1 LSVWDNKLAFT
12 FSIETAV
19 PGTNSFPDPVLH
31 DHGERNG
38 VFFIEREGRRVA
50 ELTYRMMG
58 DTAVVDHTW
67 VDPKLRGGA
76 LAPSLVQA
84 VVDWARREKH
94 VISPACSYVRIVMD
108 RAPETYKDVRKT

>member
-1 LSVWDNKLAFT
+1 MT
-12 FSIETAV
+12 T
-19 PGTNSFPDPVLH
+19 DPIH
-31 DHGERNG
+31 HNHAERG
-38 VFFIEREGRRVA
+38 GIFFIERDGRRVA

-84 VVDWARREKH
+84 AVDWARRDN
-94 VISPACSYVRIVMD
+94 VRISPVCSYVRIVMD
-108 RAPETYKDVRKT
+108 RSPETYKDVRKA